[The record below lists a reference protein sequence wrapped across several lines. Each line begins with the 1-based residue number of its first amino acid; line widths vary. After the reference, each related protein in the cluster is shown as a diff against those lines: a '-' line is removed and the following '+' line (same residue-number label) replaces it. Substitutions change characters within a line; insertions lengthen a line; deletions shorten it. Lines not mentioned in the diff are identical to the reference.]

1 MEAKQAWVSNV
12 VPAHSSRMG
21 VEEEYLSSLIPLE
34 CLENLLFNSHIACG
48 VGITMAW
55 LRSFEGGHDDA
66 H

>member
-48 VGITMAW
+48 VGITMA
-55 LRSFEGGHDDA
+55 
-66 H
+66 